1 MPTNLILKTF
11 TTRIDTIYGVTFLVI
26 APEHPVLPSL
36 IKEDQQVEVQ
46 NYLEKVKSKSQ
57 RERQIGKDKS
67 GVWTGSFA
75 KHPLTNQKIPIWV
88 ADYVLYEYGT
98 GMIMAV
104 PAHDERDFE
113 FAKKY
118 NLPIKP
124 VVKPKKE
131 VNSESIVSPLSKS
144 NQINL
149 ESKVFVK
156 PGISINSELTEN
168 LPTNEAKQ
176 KLTEYFESKKLGK
189 KQINYKFRDWVFSR
203 QRYWGEPFPFE
214 YKLLS
219 K

>member
-1 MPTNLILKTF
+1 
-11 TTRIDTIYGVTFLVI
+11 
-26 APEHPVLPSL
+26 
-36 IKEDQQVEVQ
+36 
-46 NYLEKVKSKSQ
+46 
-57 RERQIGKDKS
+57 
-67 GVWTGSFA
+67 
-75 KHPLTNQKIPIWV
+75 
-88 ADYVLYEYGT
+88 
-98 GMIMAV
+98 MAV

-124 VVKPKKE
+124 VVKPPKE
-131 VNSESIVSPLSKS
+131 VKSDLVTSPPPNLS
-144 NQINL
+144 QINP
-149 ESKVFVK
+149 EREVFVK

-168 LPTNEAKQ
+168 LSTDEAKQ

-219 K
+219 KKLKE